1 MTPGVVG
8 RRSEIMRH
16 FMVSLTTISIGLLV
30 AGGTTACATKK
41 FVRTSVGEVNDK
53 VDSLGRSVE
62 QTQER
67 TRQNE
72 AKIAEVDTK
81 AQNAATSAQQA
92 NGAAANAQNTANAAN
107 SAVKTVDTKVDAI
120 DKASR
125 RLVLEVVLSENSGGF
140 EFGKKELPESAKQQ
154 IDQMVLQLRQDPK
167 NVFIEIEGHTDNIG
181 SAEFNEKLG
190 FERAHAVELYLY
202 EKHQVPLHKINLI
215 SYGMSKP
222 AADNKTKEGRAQN
235 RRVVIRVLG

>member
-1 MTPGVVG
+1 MRGVDISIN
-8 RRSEIMRH
+8 RRIEIMRT
-16 FMVSLTTISIGLLV
+16 FMTALAV
-30 AGGTTACATKK
+30 AAVATFSTACASKK
-41 FVRTSVGEVNDK
+41 YVKTSVGEVNDK
-53 VDSLGRSVE
+53 VDSLGRSIE

-72 AKIAEVDTK
+72 TKIAEVDTK

-154 IDQMVLQLRQDPK
+154 IDQMVLQLKQDPK
-167 NVFIEIEGHTDNIG
+167 
-181 SAEFNEKLG
+181 
-190 FERAHAVELYLY
+190 
-202 EKHQVPLHKINLI
+202 
-215 SYGMSKP
+215 
-222 AADNKTKEGRAQN
+222 
-235 RRVVIRVLG
+235 

>member
-1 MTPGVVG
+1 MTPGLVG
-8 RRSEIMRH
+8 RRSEIMRN
-16 FMVSLTTISIGLLV
+16 FMAALATMSIGLFV

-72 AKIAEVDTK
+72 AKIAQVDTK
-81 AQNAATSAQQA
+81 AQNAANAAQQA
-92 NGAAANAQNTANAAN
+92 NGAAATAQNSANAASN
-107 SAVKTVDTKVDAI
+107 AAKAVDTKLDAF

-125 RLVLEVVLSENSGGF
+125 RLVLEVVLSENTGGF
-140 EFGKKELPESAKQQ
+140 DFGKKDLPDSAKQQ
-154 IDQMVLQLRQDPK
+154 IDQMVSRLQTDPK

-181 SAEFNEKLG
+181 SAEYNEKLG
-190 FERAHAVELYLY
+190 LERAQAVERYLY
-202 EKHQVPLHKINLI
+202 EKHQVPLHKINVI
-215 SYGMSKP
+215 SYGMAKP
-222 AADNKTKEGRAQN
+222 VADNKTKDGRAQN
-235 RRVVIRVLG
+235 RRVVVRVLG

>member
-1 MTPGVVG
+1 
-8 RRSEIMRH
+8 MRN
-16 FMVSLTTISIGLLV
+16 FMAALATMSIGLFV

-41 FVRTSVGEVNDK
+41 YVRTNVGEVNDK

-81 AQNAATSAQQA
+81 AQNAANSAQQA
-92 NGAAANAQNTANAAN
+92 NGVAATAQNSANAASN
-107 SAVKTVDTKVDAI
+107 AVKAVDTKLDAF

-140 EFGKKELPESAKQQ
+140 DFGKKDLPESAKQQ
-154 IDQMVLQLRQDPK
+154 IDQMVSRLQTDPK

-181 SAEFNEKLG
+181 SAEYNEKLG
-190 FERAHAVELYLY
+190 LERAKAVEHYLY
-202 EKHQVPLHKINLI
+202 DKHQVPLHKINVI
-215 SYGMSKP
+215 SYGMAKP
-222 AADNKTKEGRAQN
+222 VADNKTKDGRAQN

>member
-1 MTPGVVG
+1 
-8 RRSEIMRH
+8 MRN
-16 FMVSLTTISIGLLV
+16 FMAALATMSVGLLA

-72 AKIAEVDTK
+72 ARIAEVDTK
-81 AQNAATSAQQA
+81 AQGAATAAQQA
-92 NGAAANAQNTANAAN
+92 NSAAATAQNSANAASN
-107 SAVKTVDTKVDAI
+107 AARTVDTKVDAL

-140 EFGKKELPESAKQQ
+140 AFAKKDLPEAAKQQ
-154 IDQMVLQLRQDPK
+154 IDQLISQLKQDPK
-167 NVFIEIEGHTDNIG
+167 NVYIEIEGHTDNIG
-181 SAEFNEKLG
+181 SEDFNEKLG
-190 FERAHAVELYLY
+190 LERAQAVERYLY
-202 EKHQVPLHKINLI
+202 EKHQVPLHKINVI
-215 SYGMSKP
+215 SYGMGKP
-222 AADNKTKEGRAQN
+222 VADNKTKDGRAQN
-235 RRVVIRVLG
+235 RRVVIRVLN

>member
-1 MTPGVVG
+1 
-8 RRSEIMRH
+8 MRN
-16 FMVSLTTISIGLLV
+16 FMAALATMSIGLLV
-30 AGGTTACATKK
+30 AGGATACATKK
-41 FVRTSVGEVNDK
+41 FVQKSVGEVNDK

-81 AQNAATSAQQA
+81 AQNAASSAQQA
-92 NGAAANAQNTANAAN
+92 NGAAATAQNSATAAN
-107 SAVKTVDTKVDAI
+107 GAARAVDTKLDAF
-120 DKASR
+120 DRASR
-125 RLVLEVVLSENSGGF
+125 RLVLEVVLSDSSGEF
-140 EFGKKELPESAKQQ
+140 QFGKTDLPDAAKQQ
-154 IDQMVLQLRQDPK
+154 IDQMVSRLKQDPK
-167 NVFIEIEGHTDNIG
+167 NVYIEIEGHTDSVG

-190 FERAHAVELYLY
+190 LERAQSVQRYLY
-202 EKHQVPLHKINLI
+202 EKHQVPLHKINVI
-215 SYGMSKP
+215 SYGMTKP